1 MRVLLVGDIM
11 GRLGR
16 RAVTALV
23 PALREELELD
33 FVIANAE
40 NAAAGRGTTAKIA
53 NQLFESGVDLLTG
66 GNHTWAMHE
75 FVETLDS
82 DAPVLRPANYPQGAP
97 GRGLWCGAQLAVLN
111 LQGRTFMDTI
121 DDPFAVGD
129 AMLNS
134 VPAGLPVFVD
144 FHAEATS
151 EKQALAWHL
160 DGRVAAVV
168 GTHTHVPTADPR
180 LLPKGTALV
189 TDLGMCGALN
199 SVIGTET
206 EAVIRRFRTGL
217 PQRLPPEEK
226 GSAVF
231 NSALV
236 TLDASGRA
244 QSIERVD
251 RVLDGENGG

>member
-82 DAPVLRPANYPQGAP
+82 DAPVLR
-97 GRGLWCGAQLAVLN
+97 
-111 LQGRTFMDTI
+111 
-121 DDPFAVGD
+121 AVGR
-129 AMLNS
+129 
-134 VPAGLPVFVD
+134 PV
-144 FHAEATS
+144 
-151 EKQALAWHL
+151 
-160 DGRVAAVV
+160 AV
-168 GTHTHVPTADPR
+168 HPDPR
-180 LLPKGTALV
+180 LAR
-189 TDLGMCGALN
+189 
-199 SVIGTET
+199 
-206 EAVIRRFRTGL
+206 EARRQGW
-217 PQRLPPEEK
+217 EI
-226 GSAVF
+226 A
-231 NSALV
+231 NW
-236 TLDASGRA
+236 D
-244 QSIERVD
+244 
-251 RVLDGENGG
+251 